1 MWVICEGSERERKR
15 KRRDFS
21 LLKTYLA
28 QVVET
33 PGQDDDVVDIQQGHD
48 HNGGVTNTWR
58 EARGEVKVMI
68 QKQSN
73 EVARAAKSQNVIKL
87 CWQLRHNNVQNPL

>member
-58 EARGEVKVMI
+58 EERGEVKVMI

-87 CWQLRHNNVQNPL
+87 CWQLRHTNVQNPL